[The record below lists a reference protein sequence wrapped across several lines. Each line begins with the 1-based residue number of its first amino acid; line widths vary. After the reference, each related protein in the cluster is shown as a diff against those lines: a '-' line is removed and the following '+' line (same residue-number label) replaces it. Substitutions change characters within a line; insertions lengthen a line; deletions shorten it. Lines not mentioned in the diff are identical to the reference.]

1 MKLKRIISI
10 FILIFSLFI
19 LKVKSDGLVEC
30 AKCHEGHNDQ
40 AECDGNKYCYD
51 DTTKTIKSVTAKIE
65 GSVEFGKSGKPSGN
79 FFFNGGKLVT
89 NESDGDNIDIGYICN
104 SSGCNEISLE
114 TDDEETYI
122 NSKAASLSCAYILV
136 AATFKCKNGS
146 STQSFFDT
154 TSKKVFSCSSSRC
167 TSTTSAAG
175 YYVDYADYGDDFK
188 GLRLINC
195 NGNSCEVNTITDEE
209 DNRKIE
215 FYLNSGSD
223 KSSMPIIYFDKE
235 KYKTITGDT
244 TVAYLDNGT
253 YRDNYYNNLIICTS
267 ITKCSSVAHDSG
279 IFLSPANSASVNDST
294 NINQLIECSSSGCA
308 ELDDTEIMEYIG
320 SNSENSFYIDE
331 ISKNLISCM
340 VDNIDDDNKVLKCRI
355 SNKEI
360 SNKYYLDYS
369 TFSLSENCDT
379 VKHIMTIETD
389 EESFWTFCGI
399 NIISCD
405 SLSKCKSSNISE
417 DSNFIDGDT
426 GNNLIVCTT
435 FGSDFF
441 CAVLGVEALGLSN
454 YYINSGNSGIY
465 PLLYCNGNK
474 KCVEKKAN
482 TNGYYITDTSE
493 KIKESPLEIDNSG
506 YLIHCNSETKCEK
519 LLDVANDG
527 YYVNVGSVDTTKP
540 LIYYNSESSEFEEKE
555 TVANT
560 YYLDSSSLASGTY
573 SNLIYCS
580 STKNCTSIIPN
591 DGYYINAPG
600 EDETNI
606 IIKCDKTGCKT
617 GESTNESIQNCIVD
631 NSMTL
636 YVGNYCI
643 GRESNDIETK
653 DLNFVVNDFVIDNEP
668 IDSVNKNI
676 TYVSSSANYYYVTV
690 LANNF
695 PGISTTVTTLFQV
708 KSNSISRVVD
718 DAVYIINSRN
728 EKVESISGSV
738 SIGNS
743 YSIYTCSST
752 TKLCIQETSCPS
764 GTYFFDEDNGKG
776 YLCSEKS
783 IMPITDEGYYVDGGY
798 VVNKSLT
805 PAVLKCNESGNCQ
818 RFIPTNTYF
827 INAGIDNDKKAL
839 IHCSNDQC
847 MTEEAAIG
855 YYRAEFGESG
865 IIVCTSN
872 TNCKISSLQYNYY
885 INSGADNSVKPII
898 ACNKNIY
905 CNTKKAVSGY
915 YLVQE
920 NSNLLINCKS
930 GISCEAEDASVGYYY
945 NSANN
950 DNNSSVETVIKCVTS
965 SFLNSVVCTTEKKNV
980 GFYVSGA
987 ENNILIN
994 CIGGKC
1000 KSIVVDNGI
1009 FRSAATIKTTVS
1021 NSSRD
1026 KYDEEEEMNLI
1037 EHAGRS
1043 DEEIIEI
1050 EKESNVMLGMS
1061 EKTLYSR
1068 ATSGDESVSTLISCN
1083 GGVCKEL
1090 TAEELMSIPICSY
1103 NNEFC
1108 YLDNSN
1114 YITSSNKNNLVSS
1127 VNAGEFCTDKSRS
1140 TIYFA
1145 LDTIVE
1151 YKDVISGVLSSSS
1164 TSSKNC
1170 IKASSQ
1176 YASNLFTIG
1185 NNIYQVNDGFIKE
1198 VYDSGYY
1205 FINVKKNILV
1215 YGNEIKEYNDNN
1227 VRLYKCYDRGCR
1239 IMEKPSSN
1247 TFYTDVTKRIIKYT
1261 VEDNKYSFVN
1271 KKENTCTFENN
1282 TCTPKY
1288 DIGEN
1293 DFCMTAE
1300 GNIVVAGE
1308 KIKSR
1313 ETGRC
1318 YMSNSISE
1326 NVLAFSYNSVLYLLN
1341 SNAANQVITSGYYF
1355 AENNKYNS
1363 AEYKTFNTTSSG
1375 ITLYGCINQNCKIYQ
1390 PQPDIYY
1397 FDMLTNYLIQKKND
1411 EWISPIKVG
1420 HLLVSINPEEVYIYS
1435 YTMSD
1440 SKELLLTKTNK
1451 NGYYY
1456 TIDRKMYNCDT
1467 SMKACK
1473 EIDDTAYILTNSNEL
1488 YYCLVDSE
1496 GEETECTKKICTTG
1510 QIYYIKNDYY
1520 KCTTGS
1526 FFELIRSRNCDYDET
1541 VVINFP
1547 VIYAD
1552 SFPVNVYDSISNIAE
1567 KNHYVPTKKTSRQ
1580 SIESYQGVF
1589 TNCTYDVYKE
1599 DTTYDQICMQNYVKL
1614 NQDKEPDICSIEH
1627 LGYTYCTVE
1636 DGDNKDKC
1644 SPSGVNT
1651 QKSLSIL
1658 KLLTLILSTI
1668 IILITY

>member
-1 MKLKRIISI
+1 MQQKKIIWN
-10 FILIFSLFI
+10 FILIFTLYI
-19 LKVKSDGLVEC
+19 LKVKSDASPLLEC
-30 AKCHEGHNDQ
+30 TTCVNGGCNNKKFCFNGSTINAVNS
-40 AECDGNKYCYD
+40 AGN
-51 DTTKTIKSVTAKIE
+51 TGSVLFSGRTPGNYFFKNGEIVTSTIE
-65 GSVEFGKSGKPSGN
+65 GID
-79 FFFNGGKLVT
+79 
-89 NESDGDNIDIGYICN
+89 DGYSCDA
-104 SSGCNEISLE
+104 SSGCSKITVESSIE
-114 TDDEETYI
+114 KTYI
-122 NSKAASLSCAYILV
+122 NSKATSLLCAYIL
-136 AATFKCKNGS
+136 ATGGESTAFECKNGTANKS
-146 STQSFFDT
+146 YFDN
-154 TSKKVFSCSSSRC
+154 TSNKVFSCSSSRC
-167 TSTTSAAG
+167 SLISAIAG
-175 YYVDYADYGDDFK
+175 YYVDSGEYSTEGK
-188 GLRLINC
+188 TIINC
-195 NGNSCEVNTITDEE
+195 NENPCKIEKPDGNVIV
-209 DNRKIE
+209 E

-223 KSSMPIIYFDKE
+223 KSSNPIIYYNKE
-235 KYKTITGDT
+235 GGYKTITGDT
-244 TVAYLDNGT
+244 TVAYLDYGT
-253 YRDNYYNNLIICTS
+253 KDDSVEDAVIYNNVIICSST
-267 ITKCSSVAHDSG
+267 TKCSSVAYKSG
-279 IFLSPANSASVNDST
+279 IFLSPANSANVNDST
-294 NINQLIECSSSGCA
+294 NISQLIECNSSGCA

-340 VDNIDDDNKVLKCRI
+340 VDNIDNNSKVLKCRI

-379 VKHIMTIETD
+379 ESHIMTIEAAEKT
-389 EESFWTFCGI
+389 SFCGI

-441 CAVLGVEALGLSN
+441 CTVLGVETLGLSN

-600 EDETNI
+600 EDELSLI
-606 IIKCDKTGCKT
+606 IVCDKTGCRT
-617 GESTNESIQNCIVD
+617 GEKTEEPIQNCIVD

-636 YVGNYCI
+636 YVGKYCI

-653 DLNFVVNDFVIDNEP
+653 DLNFVINDFVIDNEP
-668 IDSVNKNI
+668 IDSSNKNI
-676 TYVSSSANYYYVTV
+676 TFVSNGTKYHFVTV

-1009 FRSAATIKTTVS
+1009 FRSAATIKTTVK

-1026 KYDEEEEMNLI
+1026 KYEEEEEDMNLI

-1043 DEEIIEI
+1043 DEEIIELDRQ
-1050 EKESNVMLGMS
+1050 SNVMLRMT
-1061 EKTLYSR
+1061 EKKLYSR
-1068 ATSGDESVSTLISCN
+1068 ANSGDDENISTLISCN

-1103 NNEFC
+1103 NNELC

-1227 VRLYKCYDRGCR
+1227 VRLYKCYDMSCR
-1239 IMEKPSSN
+1239 VMEKPSSN

-1341 SNAANQVITSGYYF
+1341 SNAANQVVTSGYYF

-1552 SFPVNVYDSISNIAE
+1552 SFPISVYNSISNIA
-1567 KNHYVPTKKTSRQ
+1567 KNNHYVPTQKTSRQ

-1589 TNCTYDVYKE
+1589 TNCTYDVYDE

-1614 NQDKEPDICSIEH
+1614 NRDKEPDICSVKH
-1627 LGYTYCTVE
+1627 LGYTYCSVE

-1668 IILITY
+1668 IIFVVY